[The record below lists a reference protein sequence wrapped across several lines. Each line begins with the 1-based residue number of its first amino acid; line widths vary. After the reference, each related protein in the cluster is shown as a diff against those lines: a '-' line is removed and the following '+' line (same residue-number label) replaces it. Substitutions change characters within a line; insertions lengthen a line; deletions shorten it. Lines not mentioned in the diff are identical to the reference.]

1 MLGNSFQ
8 MSSAPSS
15 KLATPCEEH
24 IDITFVKFDR
34 VLKRFLLFLKGFFH
48 TPRAIA
54 SVIE

>member
-1 MLGNSFQ
+1 VLGNSFQ